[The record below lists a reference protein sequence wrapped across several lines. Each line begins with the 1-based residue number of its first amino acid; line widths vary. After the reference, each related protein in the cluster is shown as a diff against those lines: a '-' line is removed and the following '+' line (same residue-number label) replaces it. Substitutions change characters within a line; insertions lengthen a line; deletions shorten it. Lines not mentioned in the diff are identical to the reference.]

1 MGPGSRI
8 CWITGIVSK
17 FAAWLP
23 GCSEL
28 DIGVGERE
36 IVISRRRDEGGG
48 EVA

>member
-28 DIGVGERE
+28 DIGERE
-36 IVISRRRDEGGG
+36 IVISRRRDEGSG